1 MKRALFI
8 RPQWPYI
15 FRCGKSVPKRG
26 GRQCRGNGRDSFYAL
41 TNFLKTIIITKN
53 TFIEVYIMGKCI
65 RFLCAALMLSMLF
78 SLASCGYGETEKTP
92 IESGTSSQSQ
102 TDEGTDHEVSETDE
116 GTKTEESTG
125 TDAAAAT
132 VEETV
137 LWDNEDIK
145 ITAESLTSDNT
156 FYILHLQIEN
166 KTAEDLYIMAS
177 RCAVNGFVAEPVM
190 SVDVPAN
197 STTKGEVKFYR
208 KDVYRD
214 VVADIEIRFHYNSKK
229 TERVKLE
236 TSAAAS
242 FDYSYDDSGTL
253 LYEENGIKIVCQ
265 GFTDDGNPI
274 IYLYSTGELSEG
286 CVVEEYEIYI
296 NGKKSRADFC
306 NWVFPN
312 TRNVAEMSISDKDID
327 GNELGD
333 VESIQVSFKISKE
346 NMADSHPVKTQLLEI
361 PVK

>member
-1 MKRALFI
+1 MDVHFPLWQERSETVRAAMPGE
-8 RPQWPYI
+8 RPLWLLRIDKLPKNHYNTKKYFHRDVYNGKMYPVSMCSPYAFDAVFFGI
-15 FRCGKSVPKRG
+15 LR
-26 GRQCRGNGRDSFYAL
+26 L
-41 TNFLKTIIITKN
+41 L
-53 TFIEVYIMGKCI
+53 
-65 RFLCAALMLSMLF
+65 
-78 SLASCGYGETEKTP
+78 
-92 IESGTSSQSQ
+92 ESGTSSESQ
-102 TDEGTDHEVSETDE
+102 TDEGTDNEISETDE
-116 GTKTEESTG
+116 GTGTDESTE
-125 TDAAAAT
+125 TDVAAAT

-137 LWDNEDIK
+137 MWDNEDIK
-145 ITAESLTSDNT
+145 ITAQSLTSDNS
-156 FYILHLQIEN
+156 FYILNLQIEN
-166 KTAEDLYIMAS
+166 KTAEDLYMMAS

-197 STTKGEVKFYR
+197 STTEGEVKFYR

-214 VVADIEIRFHYNSKK
+214 VVADIKIRFHYNSKK

-242 FDYSYDDSGTL
+242 FDYSYDESGTL
-253 LYEENGIKIVCQ
+253 LYDENGIKIVCE

-286 CVVEEYEIYI
+286 CVVGEYEIYI
-296 NGKKSRADFC
+296 NGKKARADFC
-306 NWVFPN
+306 NWVFPH
-312 TRNVAEMSISDKDID
+312 TRNVAEMDISDKDID

-346 NMADSHPVKTQLLEI
+346 NMADPHPVKTQLLEI

>member
-1 MKRALFI
+1 MRAYHA
-8 RPQWPYI
+8 Q
-15 FRCGKSVPKRG
+15 G
-26 GRQCRGNGRDSFYAL
+26 GDAGGNGCYGFYAL
-41 TNFLKTIIITKN
+41 TNSIKAIIITKKA
-53 TFIEVYIMGKCI
+53 FIEMYIMGKCI
-65 RFLCAALMLSMLF
+65 RFLCVVLMLSMLF

-92 IESGTSSQSQ
+92 IASETSFESQ
-102 TDEGTDHEVSETDE
+102 TDEGTETDV
-116 GTKTEESTG
+116 
-125 TDAAAAT
+125 AAAA

-137 LWDNEDIK
+137 MWDNDDIK
-145 ITAESLTSDNT
+145 ITAQSLTSDNS
-156 FYILHLQIEN
+156 FYILNLQIEN
-166 KTAEDLYIMAS
+166 KTAEDLYMMAS
-177 RCAVNGFVAEPVM
+177 RCAVNGFVVEPVM

-197 STTKGEVKFYR
+197 STTEGEVKFYR
-208 KDVYRD
+208 RDVYRD
-214 VVADIEIRFHYNSKK
+214 IVADIEIRFHYNSSNYTISGK

-242 FDYSYDDSGTL
+242 FDYSYDERGTL
-253 LYEENGIKIVCQ
+253 LYDENGIKIVCQ

-306 NWVFPN
+306 NWVFPH
-312 TRNVAEMSISDKDID
+312 TRNVAEMNISDKDID
-327 GNELGD
+327 GNELGN

-346 NMADSHPVKTQLLEI
+346 NMADPHPVKTQLLEI

>member
-1 MKRALFI
+1 MRAYHA
-8 RPQWPYI
+8 Q
-15 FRCGKSVPKRG
+15 G
-26 GRQCRGNGRDSFYAL
+26 GDAGGNGCYGFYAL
-41 TNFLKTIIITKN
+41 TNSIKAIIITKKA
-53 TFIEVYIMGKCI
+53 FIEMYIMGKCI
-65 RFLCAALMLSMLF
+65 RFLCVVLMLSMLF

-92 IESGTSSQSQ
+92 IASETSFESQ
-102 TDEGTDHEVSETDE
+102 TDEGTETDV
-116 GTKTEESTG
+116 
-125 TDAAAAT
+125 AAAA

-137 LWDNEDIK
+137 MWDNDDIK
-145 ITAESLTSDNT
+145 ITAQSLTSDNS
-156 FYILHLQIEN
+156 FYILNLQIEN
-166 KTAEDLYIMAS
+166 KTAEDLYMMAS
-177 RCAVNGFVAEPVM
+177 RCAVNGFVVEPVM

-197 STTKGEVKFYR
+197 STTEGEVKFYR
-208 KDVYRD
+208 RDVYRD
-214 VVADIEIRFHYNSKK
+214 IVADIEIRFHYNSSNYTISGK

-242 FDYSYDDSGTL
+242 FDYSYDERGTL
-253 LYEENGIKIVCQ
+253 LYDENGIKIVCQ

-306 NWVFPN
+306 NWVFPH
-312 TRNVAEMSISDKDID
+312 TRNVAEMDISDKDID
-327 GNELGD
+327 GNELGN

-346 NMADSHPVKTQLLEI
+346 NMADPHPVKTQLLEI

>member
-1 MKRALFI
+1 MRSPDAMRAYHA
-8 RPQWPYI
+8 Q
-15 FRCGKSVPKRG
+15 G
-26 GRQCRGNGRDSFYAL
+26 GDAGGNGCYGFYAL
-41 TNFLKTIIITKN
+41 TNSIKAIIITKKA
-53 TFIEVYIMGKCI
+53 FIEMYIMGKCI
-65 RFLCAALMLSMLF
+65 RFLCVVLMLSMLF

-92 IESGTSSQSQ
+92 IASETSFESQ
-102 TDEGTDHEVSETDE
+102 TDEGTETDV
-116 GTKTEESTG
+116 
-125 TDAAAAT
+125 AAAA

-137 LWDNEDIK
+137 MWDNDDIK
-145 ITAESLTSDNT
+145 ITAQSLTSDNS
-156 FYILHLQIEN
+156 FYILNLQIEN
-166 KTAEDLYIMAS
+166 KTAEDLYMMAS
-177 RCAVNGFVAEPVM
+177 RCAVNGFVVEPVM

-197 STTKGEVKFYR
+197 STTEGEVKFYR
-208 KDVYRD
+208 RDVYRD
-214 VVADIEIRFHYNSKK
+214 IVADIEIRFHYNSSNYTISGK

-242 FDYSYDDSGTL
+242 FDYSYDERGTL
-253 LYEENGIKIVCQ
+253 LYDENGIKIVCQ

-306 NWVFPN
+306 NWVFPH
-312 TRNVAEMSISDKDID
+312 TRNVAKMNISDKDID
-327 GNELGD
+327 GNELGN

-346 NMADSHPVKTQLLEI
+346 NMADPHPVKTQLLEI

>member
-1 MKRALFI
+1 MRAYHA
-8 RPQWPYI
+8 Q
-15 FRCGKSVPKRG
+15 G
-26 GRQCRGNGRDSFYAL
+26 GDAGGNGCYGFYAL
-41 TNFLKTIIITKN
+41 TNSIKAIIITKKA
-53 TFIEVYIMGKCI
+53 FIEMYIMGKCI
-65 RFLCAALMLSMLF
+65 RFLCVVLMLSMLF

-92 IESGTSSQSQ
+92 IASETSFESQ
-102 TDEGTDHEVSETDE
+102 TDEGTETDV
-116 GTKTEESTG
+116 
-125 TDAAAAT
+125 AAAA

-137 LWDNEDIK
+137 MWDNDDIK
-145 ITAESLTSDNT
+145 ITAQSLTSDNS
-156 FYILHLQIEN
+156 FYILNLQIEN
-166 KTAEDLYIMAS
+166 KTAEDLYMMAS
-177 RCAVNGFVAEPVM
+177 RCAVNGFVVEPVM

-197 STTKGEVKFYR
+197 STTEGEVKFYR
-208 KDVYRD
+208 RDVYRD
-214 VVADIEIRFHYNSKK
+214 IVADIEIRFHYNSSNYTISGK

-242 FDYSYDDSGTL
+242 FDYSYDERGTL
-253 LYEENGIKIVCQ
+253 LYDENGIKIVCQ

-306 NWVFPN
+306 NWVFPH
-312 TRNVAEMSISDKDID
+312 TRNVAEMDISDKDID
-327 GNELGD
+327 GNELGT

-346 NMADSHPVKTQLLEI
+346 NMADPHPVKTQLLEI

>member
-1 MKRALFI
+1 MRSPDAMRAYHA
-8 RPQWPYI
+8 Q
-15 FRCGKSVPKRG
+15 G
-26 GRQCRGNGRDSFYAL
+26 GDAGGNGCYGFYAL
-41 TNFLKTIIITKN
+41 TNSIKAIIITKKA
-53 TFIEVYIMGKCI
+53 FIEMYIMGKCI
-65 RFLCAALMLSMLF
+65 RFLCVVLMLSMLF

-92 IESGTSSQSQ
+92 IASETSFESQ
-102 TDEGTDHEVSETDE
+102 TDEGTETDV
-116 GTKTEESTG
+116 
-125 TDAAAAT
+125 AAAA

-137 LWDNEDIK
+137 MWDNDDIK
-145 ITAESLTSDNT
+145 ITAQSLTSDNS
-156 FYILHLQIEN
+156 FYILNLQIEN
-166 KTAEDLYIMAS
+166 KTAEDLYMMAS
-177 RCAVNGFVAEPVM
+177 RCAVNGFVVEPVM

-197 STTKGEVKFYR
+197 STTEGEVKFYR
-208 KDVYRD
+208 RDVYRD
-214 VVADIEIRFHYNSKK
+214 IVADIEIRFHYNSSNYTISGK

-242 FDYSYDDSGTL
+242 FDYSYDERGTL
-253 LYEENGIKIVCQ
+253 LYDENGIKIVCQ

-306 NWVFPN
+306 NWVFPH
-312 TRNVAEMSISDKDID
+312 TRNVAEMDISDKDID
-327 GNELGD
+327 GNELGN

-346 NMADSHPVKTQLLEI
+346 NMADPHPVKTQLLEI

>member
-1 MKRALFI
+1 
-8 RPQWPYI
+8 
-15 FRCGKSVPKRG
+15 
-26 GRQCRGNGRDSFYAL
+26 
-41 TNFLKTIIITKN
+41 
-53 TFIEVYIMGKCI
+53 MGKCI

-92 IESGTSSQSQ
+92 IDSGTSSESQ
-102 TDEGTDHEVSETDE
+102 TDEGTDNEVSETDE
-116 GTKTEESTG
+116 DTG
-125 TDAAAAT
+125 TDVAAAA

-137 LWDNEDIK
+137 MWDNEDIK
-145 ITAESLTSDNT
+145 ITAQSLTSDNS

-166 KTAEDLYIMAS
+166 KTAEDLYMMAS
-177 RCAVNGFVAEPVM
+177 RCAVNGFVVEPVM

-197 STTKGEVKFYR
+197 STTEGEVKFYR

-214 VVADIEIRFHYNSKK
+214 VVADIEIRFHYNSSNYAISGK

-265 GFTDDGNPI
+265 GFNDDGNPI

-306 NWVFPN
+306 NWVFPH
-312 TRNVAEMSISDKDID
+312 TRNVAEMNISDKDID
-327 GNELGD
+327 GNELGN

-346 NMADSHPVKTQLLEI
+346 NMADPHPVKTQLLEI